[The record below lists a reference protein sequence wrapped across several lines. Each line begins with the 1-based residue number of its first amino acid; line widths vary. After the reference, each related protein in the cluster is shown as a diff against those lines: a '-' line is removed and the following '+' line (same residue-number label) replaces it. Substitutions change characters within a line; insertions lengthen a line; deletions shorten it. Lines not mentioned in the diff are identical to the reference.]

1 MLTRG
6 VMRLFGLPSI
16 RLGRVFGIPIELD
29 TSWFFVLFLVAASLT
44 TSYFP
49 EALPD
54 QPPVMYAAIGLLTAL
69 VFFGSLIGH
78 EFAHSLVAKAGGL
91 RISRVTLF
99 MFGGVSQMDDE
110 PRSPGQEFV
119 VALAGPAASL
129 LFAGAF
135 WGLAAA
141 ARTLGVAPAVWV
153 PLDYL
158 SLINISLAVF
168 NLLPGFPLDGGRVL
182 RAAFWAATKDLLKAT
197 RWASRAGQGLGMVL
211 VAIAVLGVLGGS
223 FDLVWLAVMGWF
235 LSVLAGGAYEQQKV
249 RSTLAQIPL
258 RDIMTSPA
266 VLAPADATLEE
277 LAHSHFL
284 GGRHRRYPV
293 VDGGRVIGIIDL
305 ERSGAIPREKWT
317 EVTAAEAAARELAE
331 VVTGP
336 DASVESVLPL
346 LEPSGPGAVLVVEDG
361 RLAGIVTRADV
372 IRAVREASDKGS
384 ASR

>member
-1 MLTRG
+1 
-6 VMRLFGLPSI
+6 MRMFGLPSL
-16 RLGRVFGIPIELD
+16 RLGRLFGIPIELD
-29 TSWFFVLFLVAASLT
+29 ASWFFVLFLVAASLT

-54 QPPVMYAAIGLLTAL
+54 QPPALYAAIGLLTAL

-91 RISRVTLF
+91 RIRRVTLF
-99 MFGGVSQMDDE
+99 MFGGVSQMDEE
-110 PRSPGQEFV
+110 PRSPGQELL

-129 LFAGAF
+129 LFAVAF
-135 WGLAAA
+135 WGLAFL
-141 ARTLGVAPAVWV
+141 ARALDSPVAVWV

-158 SLINISLAVF
+158 AVINVSLAVF

-182 RAAFWAATKDLLKAT
+182 RAVFWAGTKDLLKAT
-197 RWASRAGQGLGMVL
+197 RWASRAGQAIGMAL

-249 RSTLAQIPL
+249 RSALAAVPVSA
-258 RDIMTSPA
+258 IMTSPP

-277 LAHSHFL
+277 IAHSYFL

-293 VDGGRVIGIIDL
+293 VDDGRVIGIIDL
-305 ERSGAIPREKWT
+305 ERSGAIPREQWAT
-317 EVTAAEAAARELAE
+317 VTAAEAAARDLSE
-331 VVTGP
+331 VVAVP
-336 DASVESVLPL
+336 DASVESVLTL

-372 IRAVREASDKGS
+372 IRAMREAADAGS
-384 ASR
+384 TPR